1 MYKLN
6 KRFSVDKDKFQWVL
20 VETHY
25 PEKGKLYQRNK
36 YYGTLSQLSSAIVDE
51 EAKRALDSLPKERVK
66 EVDKI
71 VAYTTMLEGITKRLE
86 VFIGKGVTDGN
97 K

>member
-36 YYGTLSQLSSAIVDE
+36 YYGTLGQLSSAIVDE

>member
-51 EAKRALDSLPKERVK
+51 EAKRALDSLPKERVA

-71 VAYTTMLEGITKRLE
+71 VAYTTMLEGVTKRLE
-86 VFIGKGVTDGN
+86 VFIGKGVADGD